1 MGGAPLGAED
11 EGWRDYNRS
20 GTAIYYSRI
29 GGKEL
34 RIDYDYWGAL
44 DYVGWE
50 GIFQAYHVINGE
62 ATGDYDAFELS
73 PDGTLTAYL
82 LDFFDAGGE
91 GVADVGLKEVYKQV
105 EQ

>member
-1 MGGAPLGAED
+1 MLF
-11 EGWRDYNRS
+11 RS
-20 GTAIYYSRI
+20 
-29 GGKEL
+29 
-34 RIDYDYWGAL
+34 
-44 DYVGWE
+44 
-50 GIFQAYHVINGE
+50 HVINGE